1 MAWRGCLVMW
11 VAVCLVTRLRLVTAQ
26 NDRIDSGE
34 NDRPPCDQPPGIENG
49 SYEAYNHGASVSYS
63 CDEGYQMYTFGSRER
78 HCQENGRWSGS
89 TPVCSAGGCSE
100 DDAPVVPFSSVSR
113 YNGGTVRWHRC
124 HTGFEPQGPGSTVT
138 YCDGTRWRNQLS
150 QCVRAVRAV
159 RSTAT
164 CGLAPRI
171 ENARVTQGAGGLVTY
186 TCAQGYKAR
195 LGVGSIRCGADGQ
208 WIGSP
213 SVCIRQG
220 CQVPRTTAVQ
230 DGIINIKHEGA
241 MLKIGCRSGY
251 EIRGSS
257 VLFCNGRVWNGTL
270 PTCQLQSGGYP
281 ATVLEGDRC
290 GTAPRVENANPP
302 VYVNKYDASRT
313 FFYAITYRCHHGFT
327 LYPSNYAV
335 YCSAGSVVGTPPN
348 CLSTCGYQN
357 GGCQQICRNGA
368 DGAICSCRDGYKLA
382 SDGKTCQ
389 GQGCQVPRNTAVQN
403 GIINIKN
410 AGAMLKIECRSGYK
424 IRGSSV
430 LFCNGLVW
438 NGTLP
443 TCQLQSGGYP
453 ATVLEGDRCGTAP
466 RVENANPP
474 VYVNKYDASRT
485 FFYAITYR
493 CHHGFTL
500 YPANYAVYCSAGSV
514 VGTPPNCLSTCGN
527 RNGGCQQ
534 ICRNGPH
541 GAICSCRD
549 GYKLASDGKT
559 CQDFNECSTNV
570 GRGPCQHICYNS
582 PGSFVCYCH
591 SGFNLAPDKTSCIQ
605 NQGRCNC
612 GEHGECVY
620 AWGVARRCRCIAGY
634 KASTDGFHC
643 LVMPCSCG
651 AGTNTCS
658 QPDGQKI
665 CTCLQGYRPAVD
677 GTSCVD
683 VDECQ
688 ESRNSLADCQA
699 ACYNTQGSYSCSC
712 PQRWLRLAA
721 DERSCEEIPCSCGRY
736 STSCSQP
743 DGVKIC
749 TCADGY
755 KPAPNGASCVDRNE
769 CVESNICQGQCT
781 NTWGSYNCRCT
792 ESGYRLAADRH
803 SCEDIDECQNSRS
816 HDCQHACVN
825 VPGTYRCDCPPG
837 NILMPDGR
845 SCQECRP
852 NSYRNATANE
862 CLECPAHSRTIG
874 RGKASIRDC
883 LCSPGYTGDYT
894 SDIPCKDINECE
906 QDNGKCKQ
914 HCINTPGS
922 FYCACP
928 NGYMLMDDG
937 STCQDHNE
945 CSQSNGGCQHQCFN
959 TGGSFV
965 CDCNDGHTVDPS
977 DPYLCADID
986 ECRESGDGLADCEAA
1001 CRNTLG
1007 SYYCLC
1013 PQEWLRL
1020 AADKRTCEVMP
1031 CSCGAG
1037 TDTCSQPDGQKI
1049 CACLQGYRPAVDGT
1063 SCVDIDE
1070 CQESGNSLADC
1081 QAACYNTQ
1089 GSYSCSCPQRWL
1101 RLAADERSCEEIP
1114 CSCGRYSTS
1123 CSQPDGVKICTCA
1136 DGYKPAPNGASC
1148 IDRNECVESNI
1159 CQGQCTNTWGS
1170 YNCRC
1175 TESGYR
1181 LAADRHSCEDHDEC
1195 SQSNGGCQHQCF
1207 NTEGSF
1213 VCDCSD
1219 GYTVDPS
1226 DPYLCAAVTCSPL
1239 VLSENMNVSPR
1250 DHCLGTHATNQII
1263 VGTTCRLGCK
1273 NGYELQGN
1281 ARKTCQNTGRWSGE
1295 PVACNPV
1302 RCPGLQHPDHGLV
1315 SPPSCLQ
1322 DGEIEFSGIC
1332 AYSCDEGYTLI
1343 GSSLTNCQACGEWS
1357 NEKPSCSEVSEV
1369 TCPRDVSVVLEPG
1382 ESHAVVDLPKPVHTL
1397 DRLEASVPAVGHPF
1411 PAGRTTVT
1419 YTAWSNST
1427 ESLAT
1432 CSLTVI
1438 VTDEE
1443 PPVFEFCPE
1452 SFTVNTQEQYPE
1464 IEWEPPVA
1472 TDNVAVVGNNTWISP
1487 EGRFTWGTYTFLTD
1501 VRDAAGNSATCKF
1514 SISIQTVVCGKPNGP
1529 LNGESG
1535 CSDWMFG
1542 KICEPRCNQS
1552 YYFFDGPP
1560 ENVYLCGFF
1569 GVWWPSREVPDCSPY
1584 SYLGNQTTCPTG
1596 TELKSFTVLEDP
1608 VCIACPRGMYY
1619 SAAAGSMPSCLP
1631 CAMGTYQGGFGQESC
1646 VSCPAGQTTATEA
1659 AISSSECFLIEEVT
1673 VATTTTQPAGPVQL
1687 NEHGVS

>member
-683 VDECQ
+683 
-688 ESRNSLADCQA
+688 
-699 ACYNTQGSYSCSC
+699 
-712 PQRWLRLAA
+712 
-721 DERSCEEIPCSCGRY
+721 
-736 STSCSQP
+736 
-743 DGVKIC
+743 
-749 TCADGY
+749 
-755 KPAPNGASCVDRNE
+755 
-769 CVESNICQGQCT
+769 
-781 NTWGSYNCRCT
+781 
-792 ESGYRLAADRH
+792 
-803 SCEDIDECQNSRS
+803 
-816 HDCQHACVN
+816 
-825 VPGTYRCDCPPG
+825 
-837 NILMPDGR
+837 
-845 SCQECRP
+845 
-852 NSYRNATANE
+852 
-862 CLECPAHSRTIG
+862 
-874 RGKASIRDC
+874 
-883 LCSPGYTGDYT
+883 
-894 SDIPCKDINECE
+894 
-906 QDNGKCKQ
+906 
-914 HCINTPGS
+914 
-922 FYCACP
+922 
-928 NGYMLMDDG
+928 
-937 STCQDHNE
+937 
-945 CSQSNGGCQHQCFN
+945 
-959 TGGSFV
+959 
-965 CDCNDGHTVDPS
+965 
-977 DPYLCADID
+977 
-986 ECRESGDGLADCEAA
+986 
-1001 CRNTLG
+1001 
-1007 SYYCLC
+1007 
-1013 PQEWLRL
+1013 
-1020 AADKRTCEVMP
+1020 
-1031 CSCGAG
+1031 
-1037 TDTCSQPDGQKI
+1037 
-1049 CACLQGYRPAVDGT
+1049 
-1063 SCVDIDE
+1063 IDE

-1181 LAADRHSCEDHDEC
+1181 LAADRHSCEDIDECQNSRSHDCQHACVNVPGTYRCDCPPGNILMPDGRSCQECRPNSYRSATANECLECPAHSRTVGRGKASIRDCLCSPGYTGDYTRDIPCKDIDECEQDNGGCKQHCINTPGSFYCACPNGYMLMDDGSTCQDHDEC

>member
-1 MAWRGCLVMW
+1 MAWRGCLVML

-26 NDRIDSGE
+26 NDPIDSGE
-34 NDRPPCDQPPGIENG
+34 NDRPPCGQPPGIENG

-63 CDEGYQMYTFGSRER
+63 CDEGYHIYMFGSRER
-78 HCQENGRWSGS
+78 HCREDGRWDGS

-100 DDAPVVPFSSVSR
+100 EDAPVVPFSSVNR

-124 HTGFEPQGPGSTVT
+124 HAGFEPQDPGSTVT

-150 QCVRAVRAV
+150 RCVRAV
-159 RSTAT
+159 T
-164 CGLAPRI
+164 CGEAPRI
-171 ENARVTQGAGGLVTY
+171 ENAQVTQGAGGLVTY
-186 TCAQGYKAR
+186 TCHEGYKAR
-195 LGVGSIRCGADGQ
+195 LGVKNIRCGADGQ

-213 SVCIRQG
+213 PVCIRQG
-220 CQVPRTTAVQ
+220 CRVPRTTAVQ
-230 DGIINIKHEGA
+230 NGIINIKHLGA
-241 MLKIGCRSGY
+241 MLKIECQSGY

-281 ATVLEGDRC
+281 ALVLKGDRC
-290 GTAPRVENANPP
+290 GAGAPRVENAYNP
-302 VYVNKYDASRT
+302 VYVNKYDDASRN
-313 FFYAITYRCHHGFT
+313 FFYAITYRCHYGFT
-327 LYPSNYAV
+327 LHPANYAV
-335 YCSAGSVVGTPPN
+335 YCSAGNVVGTLPN
-348 CLSTCGYQN
+348 CLSTCGHQN
-357 GGCQQICRNGA
+357 GGCQQICRNG
-368 DGAICSCRDGYKLA
+368 D
-382 SDGKTCQ
+382 
-389 GQGCQVPRNTAVQN
+389 
-403 GIINIKN
+403 
-410 AGAMLKIECRSGYK
+410 
-424 IRGSSV
+424 
-430 LFCNGLVW
+430 
-438 NGTLP
+438 
-443 TCQLQSGGYP
+443 
-453 ATVLEGDRCGTAP
+453 
-466 RVENANPP
+466 
-474 VYVNKYDASRT
+474 
-485 FFYAITYR
+485 
-493 CHHGFTL
+493 
-500 YPANYAVYCSAGSV
+500 
-514 VGTPPNCLSTCGN
+514 
-527 RNGGCQQ
+527 
-534 ICRNGPH
+534 H

-559 CQDFNECSTNV
+559 CQDFDECSTNV
-570 GRGPCQHICYNS
+570 GKRPCQHICYNS

-591 SGFNLAPDKTSCIQ
+591 SGYNLAPNKTSCIQ

-612 GEHGECVY
+612 GEHGKCVH
-620 AWGVARRCRCIAGY
+620 AWGVAERCRCIAGY
-634 KASTDGFHC
+634 EASTDGFRC
-643 LVMPCSCG
+643 LAPQCDCGSGSTGCKEIDGLKKCTCAPGYRTSSNGTECNDIDECRESGDGLADCEAACRNTVGSYYCLCPQEWLRLAADKRTCEEKPCSCG
-651 AGTNTCS
+651 AGTDTCS

-665 CTCLQGYRPAVD
+665 CTCLQGYRPAED

-683 VDECQ
+683 IDECQ
-688 ESRNSLADCQA
+688 ESGNRSLADCQE
-699 ACYNTQGSYSCSC
+699 ACYNTPGSYRCSC
-712 PQRWLRLAA
+712 PPRWLRLAA
-721 DERSCEEIPCSCGRY
+721 DGRSCEEMPCSCGRY

-755 KPAPNGASCVDRNE
+755 KPAPNGASCVDIDECQESGNSLADCQAACYNTQGSYRCSCPQRWLRLAADGRSCEEIPCSCGRYSTSCSQPNGVKICTCAGGYKPAPNGASCVDRNE
-769 CVESNICQGQCT
+769 CVESNPCQGQCT

-792 ESGYRLAADRH
+792 ASGYRLAADRH

-852 NSYRNATANE
+852 NSYRSATANE

-883 LCSPGYTGDYT
+883 LCSPGYAGDYT
-894 SDIPCKDINECE
+894 RDTPCKDIDECE
-906 QDNGKCKQ
+906 QDNGGCKQ

-937 STCQDHNE
+937 KTCQD
-945 CSQSNGGCQHQCFN
+945 
-959 TGGSFV
+959 
-965 CDCNDGHTVDPS
+965 
-977 DPYLCADID
+977 
-986 ECRESGDGLADCEAA
+986 R
-1001 CRNTLG
+1001 
-1007 SYYCLC
+1007 
-1013 PQEWLRL
+1013 
-1020 AADKRTCEVMP
+1020 
-1031 CSCGAG
+1031 
-1037 TDTCSQPDGQKI
+1037 
-1049 CACLQGYRPAVDGT
+1049 
-1063 SCVDIDE
+1063 
-1070 CQESGNSLADC
+1070 
-1081 QAACYNTQ
+1081 
-1089 GSYSCSCPQRWL
+1089 
-1101 RLAADERSCEEIP
+1101 
-1114 CSCGRYSTS
+1114 
-1123 CSQPDGVKICTCA
+1123 
-1136 DGYKPAPNGASC
+1136 
-1148 IDRNECVESNI
+1148 
-1159 CQGQCTNTWGS
+1159 
-1170 YNCRC
+1170 
-1175 TESGYR
+1175 
-1181 LAADRHSCEDHDEC
+1181 DEC

-1213 VCDCSD
+1213 VCDCND

-1239 VLSENMNVSPR
+1239 VLSENMKVSPR
-1250 DHCLGTHATNQII
+1250 DRCLGTHATNQLI

-1302 RCPGLQHPDHGLV
+1302 RCPALQHPDHGLV
-1315 SPPSCLQ
+1315 NPPSCLQ
-1322 DGEIEFSGIC
+1322 DGEIEFRGIC
-1332 AYSCDEGYTLI
+1332 AYSCDEGYTLV
-1343 GSSLTNCQACGEWS
+1343 GSSLTNCQASGEWS
-1357 NEKPSCSEVSEV
+1357 NEKPSCSEVSEI

-1397 DRLEASVPAVGHPF
+1397 DRLESSVPAVGHPF
-1411 PAGRTTVT
+1411 PAGRTAVT

-1432 CSLTVI
+1432 CSFTVI

-1487 EGRFTWGTYTFLTD
+1487 EGRFTWGTYTVLTD

-1514 SISIQTVVCGKPNGP
+1514 SISIQTVECGKPNGP
-1529 LNGESG
+1529 LNGNSG

-1560 ENVYLCGFF
+1560 ENVYLCGFN
-1569 GVWWPSREVPDCSPY
+1569 GEWSPSREVPDCSPY

-1596 TELKSFTVLEDP
+1596 TELKSFTALEDP

-1631 CAMGTYQGGFGQESC
+1631 CATGTYQGGFGQESC
-1646 VSCPAGQTTATEA
+1646 MSCPAGQTTATEA
-1659 AISSSECFLIEEVT
+1659 AISSSECFLIEDVTT
-1673 VATTTTQPAGPVQL
+1673 VATTTTATAGNTTTTQLAGPVPL
-1687 NEHGVS
+1687 NEDGVN